1 MTPFEKLKQWAKTL
15 NFDPDWQ
22 AKVDAQVSID
32 DLEDMVCHL
41 TAETG
46 SLNLKYLSQ
55 LM

>member
-22 AKVDAQVSID
+22 AKVDAQLSIQ

-41 TAETG
+41 TAEIG
-46 SLNLKYLSQ
+46 YLNLQHLAQ